1 MVLFK
6 LFILFMWIYWLLI
19 KWGKNGWEEVIL
31 YFKPDGKIYCIA
43 FLSGL
48 KCAFSCVSRWD
59 VLVCKKRHLCNLKKK
74 KKKANRERTD
84 CIFENGVILY
94 SWINFNIV
102 IL

>member
-1 MVLFK
+1 
-6 LFILFMWIYWLLI
+6 MWNWLLI

-31 YFKPDGKIYCIA
+31 YFKPGGKIYCIA

-74 KKKANRERTD
+74 KKKQTER
-84 CIFENGVILY
+84 GQ
-94 SWINFNIV
+94 IV
-102 IL
+102 FSKTVWFYTVE

>member
-6 LFILFMWIYWLLI
+6 LFILFVWNWLLI

-31 YFKPDGKIYCIA
+31 YFKPGGKIYCIA

-59 VLVCKKRHLCNLKKK
+59 VLVCKKRHLWNLKKRK
-74 KKKANRERTD
+74 KKQTER
-84 CIFENGVILY
+84 GQ
-94 SWINFNIV
+94 IV
-102 IL
+102 FSRTVWFYTVE